1 MNTSSSRPRWV
12 MAVLAAGI
20 FVTALNMRTTIVS
33 FPPMLEI
40 IRADTGL
47 SSSVV
52 GLVMTLP
59 VICFALLSLAAP
71 AVAARLGLDRS
82 LILAMALV
90 CGGILIRV
98 LPTIPPLYLGT
109 VVIGMAIA
117 IGNVLVPSMIKRDF
131 PDHPGLMAAVYG
143 LGMSLGGTLAA
154 AVMVPIYQNTGLG
167 WRGTLGVLAIPTA
180 IAVLALLPRVWLIE
194 SSDLPGRRRPAT
206 PSLWKDLMAWQIAL
220 VMGLQSF
227 FFYGLGTYAP
237 TILTDNGMS
246 ESTAGFMWSICNLGA
261 IPASFVMPLLF
272 ARGLNQRLLM
282 MGVAAMFS
290 ISIVGMLVA
299 PVTLTPVWMISMG
312 IAGAG
317 SFAAVLL
324 FIVQRTPDAAHASA
338 LSGMSQAVGYGIA
351 AVAPF
356 LFGALHDLTG
366 GWTAPILVVLAMI
379 VPFVWAALGAGRP
392 VLVGQAAP
400 VAVVGD

>member
-1 MNTSSSRPRWV
+1 

-20 FVTALNMRTTIVS
+20 FVTALNMRTTIIA
-33 FPPMLEI
+33 FPPMMEI
-40 IRADTGL
+40 IRDDTGL

-71 AVAARLGLDRS
+71 AVAARLGLDRA
-82 LILAMALV
+82 LIVAMALV
-90 CGGILIRV
+90 CIGILIRV
-98 LPTIPPLYLGT
+98 LPTIPPLYIGT

-117 IGNVLVPSMIKRDF
+117 IGNVLVPSVIKRDF
-131 PDHPGLMAAVYG
+131 PNHPGMMTAIYG

-154 AVMVPIYQNTGLG
+154 AVMVPIYENTGLG

-180 IAVLALLPRVWLIE
+180 IAVLALLPRLWLVE
-194 SSDLPGRRRPAT
+194 SSQLPGRQRPPT
-206 PSLWKDLMAWQIAL
+206 PRLWHDLMAWQIAL
-220 VMGLQSF
+220 VMGIQSF
-227 FFYGLGTYAP
+227 IFYGLGTYAP

-282 MGVAAMFS
+282 MGVATMFT
-290 ISIVGMLVA
+290 ISIVGMLVS
-299 PVTLTPVWMISMG
+299 PVTLTPVWMLAMG

-324 FIVQRTPDAAHASA
+324 FIVERSPDAAHASA
-338 LSGMSQAVGYGIA
+338 LSGMSQAVGYAIA

-366 GWTAPILVVLAMI
+366 GWTPPILVVLAAM
-379 VPFVWAALGAGRP
+379 VPFVWAALGACRP
-392 VLVGQAAP
+392 VQVGQRVA